1 MTIIKKQVMRNKS
14 QITSLRKDIQ
24 RLLSL
29 KDCEAISRISIA
41 CSIREKR
48 SEIQD
53 IQNFTQRYYN
63 VSI

>member
-1 MTIIKKQVMRNKS
+1 MTIVKKQVMRNKA

-24 RLLSL
+24 RLLSF
-29 KDCEAISRISIA
+29 KDCAAISRISIA

-53 IQNFTQRYYN
+53 IQDFTQRYYN